1 MFFLGVQNH
10 SYSGSFVIVVG
21 ELYIDE
27 NLIQWIELGEHIVF
41 KMYVSFTVFSKE
53 EEKTIMN
60 YCKIELVFS
69 KIETNIQKITAHW

>member
-1 MFFLGVQNH
+1 MFFTGVQNH